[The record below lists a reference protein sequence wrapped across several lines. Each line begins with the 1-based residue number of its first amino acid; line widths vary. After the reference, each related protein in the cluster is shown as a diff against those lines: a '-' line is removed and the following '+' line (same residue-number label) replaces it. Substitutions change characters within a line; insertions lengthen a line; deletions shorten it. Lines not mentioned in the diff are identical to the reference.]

1 MEVVHARCAG
11 LDISKKDAK
20 VCVRIAGAGR
30 RKTTETVTTWG
41 SMTSQ
46 VLALRD
52 HLVEQGVTCA
62 VMEATGDYW
71 KPFYYLLEGAGF
83 EVLLVNARHVKNL
96 PGRKSDV
103 LDATWLAQLGAHGLV
118 RGSFVPPEPIRHL
131 RDLTRA
137 RTAITR
143 ERGRE
148 AQRLEKL
155 LEDAGIKLS
164 AVASD
169 ILGVSGR
176 AMLEALIAGDRDPAV
191 MADLAKRRLRSKIPA
206 LTEALSGR
214 FTEHHA
220 FLARVHLDLIDRHT
234 EAIEVLTARIEAA
247 MEPFQGFRELM
258 CTIPGISTLT
268 ADVIVA
274 ETGADMSRF
283 PTAGH
288 LASWAGTTPGKN
300 ESAGKVKSSKT
311 RPGNP
316 YLQGALGAAAM
327 ACSQNP
333 HTYCGAR
340 YRRIASRR
348 GPQKANVAIQH
359 SMLIAIWHMGTTGTL
374 YDDPG
379 ADYFARLNP
388 NRAKKR
394 HPTARSYGLPGHP
407 RPGLVKP
414 PLTPAK
420 PPE

>member
-20 VCVRIAGAGR
+20 VCVRVAGAGR
-30 RKTTETVTTWG
+30 RKTVETVTTWG
-41 SMTSQ
+41 SMTNQ
-46 VLALRD
+46 ILALRD
-52 HLVEQGVTCA
+52 HLVTERVTCV

-71 KPFYYLLEGAGF
+71 KPFYYLLEDAGF

-103 LDATWLAQLGAHGLV
+103 SDATWLAQLGAHGLV
-118 RGSFVPPEPIRHL
+118 RGSFVPPEPIRQL

-176 AMLEALIAGDRDPAV
+176 QMLEALIAGNHDPV
-191 MADLAKRRLRSKIPA
+191 VLADLAKRRLRSKIPE
-206 LTEALSGR
+206 LTEALTGR
-214 FTEHHA
+214 FSEHHA

-234 EAIEVLTARIEAA
+234 AAIETLTGRIEV
-247 MEPFQGFRELM
+247 MIEPFQGFRDLI

-268 ADVIVA
+268 ADVVIA
-274 ETGADMSRF
+274 ETGADMTRF
-283 PTAGH
+283 PTAKH
-288 LASWAGTTPGKN
+288 LASWAGTTPGSN

-311 RPGNP
+311 RPGNA

-327 ACSQNP
+327 SCAKNP
-333 HTYCGAR
+333 RTYYGAR

-359 SMLIAIWHMGTTGTL
+359 SMLTAIWHMGTTGTL
-374 YDDPG
+374 YEDPG
-379 ADYFARLNP
+379 ADYFTTLHPERAK
-388 NRAKKR
+388 NRAIHQLEAMGYR
-394 HPTARSYGLPGHP
+394 VTLDHAS
-407 RPGLVKP
+407 
-414 PLTPAK
+414 
-420 PPE
+420 